1 MLAGSS
7 TQQPQAGI
15 EPRPSA
21 VGFGY
26 LAHFWQVV
34 SGEAF
39 RLGNEKILSHLQKGE
54 WLGMGHSCMAGIHCS
69 LEIMGCMSIDKI
81 FREVLFALLC
91 LIRKKPRTKGLHRTA
106 LGKCKD
112 LCIPE
117 TYF

>member
-1 MLAGSS
+1 M
-7 TQQPQAGI
+7 
-15 EPRPSA
+15 
-21 VGFGY
+21 GFGY

-54 WLGMGHSCMAGIHCS
+54 WLGIGHSCMAGIHCS

-91 LIRKKPRTKGLHRTA
+91 LIRKKPRTNGQNQQIKRAYTELHWANLKICAYQKHTFKIYLKG
-106 LGKCKD
+106 
-112 LCIPE
+112 
-117 TYF
+117 